1 MRSSKTSKR
10 LVVKLTPTKCV
21 VVAFVSGK
29 KKVNEKCVVKTV
41 LFFPFLRVGKATR
54 RSKKKA
60 TPAFVRKKTSCLP
73 KSYDECENVLQKVE
87 LTLDTL
93 KSLLKTMMLF
103 CDFWAISIRR
113 ARGLD
118 IAFFSMRAP
127 K

>member
-1 MRSSKTSKR
+1 M
-10 LVVKLTPTKCV
+10 
-21 VVAFVSGK
+21 
-29 KKVNEKCVVKTV
+29 NEKCVVKTV

-60 TPAFVRKKTSCLP
+60 TPTFVRKKTIMC
-73 KSYDECENVLQKVE
+73 YDECENVLQKVE